1 MDSNPQPLPTS
12 VNVNHVRALRA
23 VVERGSLSGAAKE
36 LGYTTSAISQQISSL
51 ERDLG
56 ASLFER
62 GPRSVRV
69 TAAGEHL
76 YDISAG
82 LLENIASIAD
92 VMRGYASAEQGILKL
107 TASGSG
113 AAQLLPRAVAG
124 ISSVHPE
131 ATIALVA
138 PGAQDDIVESVRS
151 GIADIGIV
159 YHYSE
164 LPEPEFDGLDRTT
177 LLSEEMVVIGR
188 EQGPSGEY
196 ESLSEFAE
204 EVWLCGSRGST
215 QDQVLN
221 QVAEHA
227 GFAPQI
233 RHRSDDLDVIRGLV
247 NQGLGIALVP
257 VLSLGIDRSIRLYR
271 LRQVPTH
278 RSVHLVYRATDRNP
292 LIASA
297 LASFRAAA
305 DDYLVWSRTAF
316 EVNFATPMLCAGDEL
331 QRI

>member
-1 MDSNPQPLPTS
+1 MDPQPQPLPTS
-12 VNVNHVRALRA
+12 VNVNHVRALRVA
-23 VVERGSLSGAAKE
+23 VERGSLSGAAKE

-56 ASLFER
+56 INLFER
-62 GPRSVRV
+62 GPRSVKV
-69 TAAGEHL
+69 TAAGERL
-76 YDISAG
+76 YELSG
-82 LLENIASIAD
+82 ELLENIAGIAD
-92 VMRGYASAEQGILKL
+92 IMRSYASAEQGTLKL

-124 ISSVHPE
+124 ISSVHPG
-131 ATIALVA
+131 ANIALVA
-138 PGAQDDIVESVRS
+138 PGAEDDVVASVRS
-151 GIADIGIV
+151 GLADIGVV

-164 LPEPEFDGLDRTT
+164 LPEPQFDGLVGTT
-177 LLSEEMVVIGR
+177 LLCEEMVIIGR

-196 ESLSEFAE
+196 ESLREFAE

-221 QVAEHA
+221 RVAEHA

-271 LRQVPTH
+271 LRQVPAH
-278 RSVHLVYRATDRNP
+278 RSVHLVYRATDQNP

-297 LASFRAAA
+297 LASFRDAA
-305 DDYLVWSRTAF
+305 DDYLTWSRTAF
-316 EVNFATPMLCAGDEL
+316 EVEFNSPMLRAGDEL
-331 QRI
+331 QRN